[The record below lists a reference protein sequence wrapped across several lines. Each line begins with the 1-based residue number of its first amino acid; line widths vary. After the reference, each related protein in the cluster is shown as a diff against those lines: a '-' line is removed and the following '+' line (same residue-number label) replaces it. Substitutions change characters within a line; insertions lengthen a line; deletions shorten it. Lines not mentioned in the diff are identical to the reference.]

1 MIQKGHQA
9 MGQPPVV
16 DTFAEGI
23 KAKVATGELAGAEGQ
38 RLIAERWGVD
48 LARVQ
53 GHPRGL
59 TLFDAT
65 ATQAYDDYLAH
76 NIPPAEL
83 KQHLR
88 GHEFFVP
95 FPVSKGA

>member
-1 MIQKGHQA
+1 MIKNGHQSA
-9 MGQPPVV
+9 GQSPAT
-16 DTFAEGI
+16 DAFAEGI
-23 KAKVATGELAGAEGQ
+23 KAKVARGELSGPEGQ
-38 RLIAERWGVD
+38 RLLAERWGVD
-48 LARVQ
+48 LAHVQ

-76 NIPPAEL
+76 TIPPAEL

-95 FPVSKGA
+95 FPASMGA